1 MGQLCMC
8 RGGRCMG
15 SLCTFCSILLLLLA
29 TAVKKKT
36 LKKEKTK
43 TNKQQVHKPDLA
55 EASLL
60 TPQLAAGNAQIVK
73 IWFSIHTSCT
83 QHIFTEYLLL
93 SVDETAV

>member
-1 MGQLCMC
+1 MYGK
-8 RGGRCMG
+8 
-15 SLCTFCSILLLLLA
+15 SLYLLLHFT
-29 TAVKKKT
+29 TAPGYCCKKKKT